1 LAPPRVRERL
11 REAAPAAGT
20 CPDGG
25 LTVEKLCYVVWKR
38 GAEPDAAFAR
48 RLLEDVAPRL
58 RARAEKLRISVVDDG
73 VAPGAQLH
81 IGQQRPAQSA
91 LVSFWLEQSQERG
104 DAEAI
109 LAAACG
115 RIAGY
120 LVVESRPLVNRSHRA
135 APGARTPGFALV
147 SCIVPKDGLSHDE
160 FIRLWYTVQRD
171 TALETQSTFGYVRNE
186 VVRPLTDDAPRW
198 AAIVEENFPLGALTD
213 PAVFYDAAGDP
224 AKLRANQERM
234 MSAVGR
240 FLALD
245 RIESHPMSEYDFS

>member
-1 LAPPRVRERL
+1 M
-11 REAAPAAGT
+11 
-20 CPDGG
+20 
-25 LTVEKLCYVVWKR
+25 EKLCYVAWKR
-38 GAEPDAAFAR
+38 GEEPDAAFAR
-48 RLLEDVAPRL
+48 RLLQEAAPRL
-58 RARAEKLRISVVDDG
+58 RTLAAKLRVSVVDDD

-81 IGQQRPAQSA
+81 IGTSPRVSA

-104 DAEAI
+104 AAEKI

-115 RIAGY
+115 RLAGY
-120 LVVESRPLVNRSHRA
+120 LVVESRPLVNAAHRA

-147 SCIVPKDGLSHDE
+147 SCIVPKDGLPHEE

-171 TALETQSTFGYVRNE
+171 TAIETQSTFGYVRNE
-186 VVRPLTDDAPRW
+186 IVRALTPDAPGW

-234 MSAVGR
+234 MNAVGR

-245 RIESHPMSEYDFS
+245 RIESHPMSEYDFA